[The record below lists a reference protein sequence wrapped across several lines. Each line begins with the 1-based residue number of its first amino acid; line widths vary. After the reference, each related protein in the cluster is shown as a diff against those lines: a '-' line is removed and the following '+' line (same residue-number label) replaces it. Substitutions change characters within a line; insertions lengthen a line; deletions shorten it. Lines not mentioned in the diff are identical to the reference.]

1 MLKINP
7 LDRISMRQIFH
18 HHWLKPK
25 QQQSND
31 LPSVQPFVINTYN
44 LIQNQLTKENWCQN
58 TTMINCDNSMIPTIL
73 DDDVLNICLRIHS
86 NEVKDMIELRHN
98 ILHKFGH
105 QTATYWL
112 IKNNANNIHY
122 FYDMVLY

>member
-7 LDRISMRQIFH
+7 MERISMRQILH
-18 HHWLKPK
+18 HRWLKPR

-31 LPSVQPFVINTYN
+31 LPSVQPFVFDVYN
-44 LIQNQLTKENWCQN
+44 LIQNQLTKENS
-58 TTMINCDNSMIPTIL
+58 TMINCHNSMIPTVL
-73 DDDVLNICLRIHS
+73 DNDVLNICLKIHS
-86 NEVKDMIELRHN
+86 NEVNDIIKLRHN

-112 IKNNANNIHY
+112 IKNNASNIHY
-122 FYDMVLY
+122 FYDTVQY